1 MSDGPVTDAFTGLG
15 RTPQRAEQW
24 IAAEIAAYF
33 ARRRGA

>member
-33 ARRRGA
+33 ARRQGA